1 MHSTQRKNGF
11 LLCGPSRT
19 SLGQGQTL
27 KRDSVRLE
35 MSGWQTDVKFNIWK
49 VILGVG
55 NGRESGENGTRWEQ
69 RTLAVIWDTCET
81 PQGPLKSESCGLGI
95 LEVLAVRVTE
105 GTALLLL
112 YYGIHFSLNHQAF
125 ET

>member
-1 MHSTQRKNGF
+1 
-11 LLCGPSRT
+11 
-19 SLGQGQTL
+19 
-27 KRDSVRLE
+27 
-35 MSGWQTDVKFNIWK
+35 MSEWQTDVKFNIWK

-81 PQGPLKSESCGLGI
+81 PQGPLESESCGLGI
-95 LEVLAVRVTE
+95 LEVLEVRVTE

>member
-1 MHSTQRKNGF
+1 MRATLRKNGF
-11 LLCGPSRT
+11 LLCGPSRA

-27 KRDSVRLE
+27 KRDDVRLE
-35 MSGWQTDVKFNIWK
+35 ISGWQPDVKFNIWR

-55 NGRESGENGTRWEQ
+55 NGRESGEKGMRWEQ
-69 RTLAVIWDTCET
+69 RTLAVIWDTCEA
-81 PQGPLKSESCGLGI
+81 PQGPLESESYGLGI
-95 LEVLAVRVTE
+95 LEVLPARVME

-112 YYGIHFSLNHQAF
+112 YYDIHFSLNHQAF